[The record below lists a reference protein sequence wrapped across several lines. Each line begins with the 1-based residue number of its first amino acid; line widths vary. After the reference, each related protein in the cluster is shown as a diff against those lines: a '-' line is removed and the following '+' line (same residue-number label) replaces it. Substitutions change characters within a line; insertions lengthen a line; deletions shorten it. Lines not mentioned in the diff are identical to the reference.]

1 MTRRSQYGCV
11 LAALLVC
18 LAVTLVHLAAS
29 TPVPR
34 PVPAG
39 GDDIPFPTSDVPTWD
54 RKSSSARPRTPA
66 SIVPEGVAML
76 VAAVVWTAAR
86 GLLAG
91 RVASSSSREEGLT
104 TLGHRR
110 SFG

>member
-18 LAVTLVHLAAS
+18 LAVTLVHLAAPAS
-29 TPVPR
+29 VSR

-39 GDDIPFPTSDVPTWD
+39 GDDIPFPTSDVPAWD
-54 RKSSSARPRTPA
+54 RKSSSARPP
-66 SIVPEGVAML
+66 
-76 VAAVVWTAAR
+76 AAR
-86 GLLAG
+86 GLPAG

>member
-11 LAALLVC
+11 LAALLIC
-18 LAVTLVHLAAS
+18 LAVTVVHLAAS

-54 RKSSSARPRTPA
+54 RKSSSARSRTPA

-76 VAAVVWTAAR
+76 LATVVWTAAR

-91 RVASSSSREEGLT
+91 RVNPSSSRQSLT

-110 SFG
+110 IFG